1 MKTKIIY
8 ICSDYAVV
16 YKPFGFLSEEKEGE
30 NSCPA
35 DIREYLLDNGVD
47 NSEVF
52 TVHRLDRT
60 TDGVMLY
67 ALNKSAAAE
76 LTKIIADGGLHK
88 TYRALIT
95 PDEKLPEEGEMRDW
109 LYFDRRR
116 DKSFVVDGERRGA
129 KLAVLEYR
137 LGNVL
142 EIKGKAVR
150 EAVVKL
156 KTGRTHQIRV
166 QFASRKSPLVG
177 DGKYGS
183 RINFNGPSLTS
194 VELEFDWRGEHKN
207 YSIDCQINNF

>member
-1 MKTKIIY
+1 MKTKIIF
-8 ICSDYAVV
+8 ICNDYAVV

-35 DIREYLLDNGVD
+35 DIREYLRDNSLPDNG
-47 NSEVF
+47 VF

-76 LTKIIADGGLHK
+76 LTKIISEGGLNK

-95 PDEKLPEEGEMRDW
+95 PDENLPEEGEMRDW

-137 LGNVL
+137 LGNAS

-150 EAVVKL
+150 EAIVKL

-166 QFASRKSPLVG
+166 QFASRKSPLAG

-183 RINFNGPSLTS
+183 RINFSGASLTS
-194 VELEFDWRGEHKN
+194 IKLEFDWRGGHKT
-207 YSIDCQINNF
+207 YSID

>member
-8 ICSDYAVV
+8 ICNDYAVV
-16 YKPFGFLSEEKEGE
+16 YKPFGFLSEEKDGE

-35 DIREYLLDNGVD
+35 DIREYLRDNALPDNG
-47 NSEVF
+47 VF

-60 TDGVMLY
+60 TDGVMIY

-76 LTKIIADGGLHK
+76 LTKIISDGGLNK
-88 TYRALIT
+88 TYRAIIA
-95 PDEKLPEEGEMRDW
+95 PDENLPEEGEMRDW

-137 LGNVL
+137 LGNAS

-150 EAVVKL
+150 EAIVKL

-166 QFASRKSPLVG
+166 QFASRKSPLAG

-183 RINFNGPSLTS
+183 RINYSGASLTS
-194 VELEFDWRGEHKN
+194 IKLEFDWRGEHRT
-207 YSIDCQINNF
+207 YSID